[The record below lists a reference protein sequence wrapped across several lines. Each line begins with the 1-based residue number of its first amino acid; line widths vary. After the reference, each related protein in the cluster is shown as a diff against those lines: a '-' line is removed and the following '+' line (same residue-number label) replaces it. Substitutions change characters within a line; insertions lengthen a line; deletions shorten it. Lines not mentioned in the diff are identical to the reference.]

1 MPLEAPRSLGS
12 LLRVNVPREGDVSA
26 PSVRTIGS
34 DIRRRE
40 NPGFLGAS
48 GLPRPEDV
56 LEPAIDQLARG
67 PITGDATAVVTQKI
81 SHFAEIDPDQPA
93 SAREAEGDVERT
105 AQEDIAGNA
114 QDGLTRLLPRQ
125 GHQQLRTESFPYL
138 ALIHAPARA
147 FPTNDISLNGLHCC
161 SHDTGDESKREQSEP
176 VKSYVQEPPVPGY
189 GASRGRHREPS

>member
-26 PSVRTIGS
+26 PCIRATGC

-48 GLPRPEDV
+48 GLPRPEHV
-56 LEPAIDQLARG
+56 LEPAIDELAGG
-67 PITGDATAVVTQKI
+67 PITGDAIAVVTQKI
-81 SHFAEIDPDQPA
+81 SHFAEVDPDQPA

-114 QDGLTRLLPRQ
+114 QHGLTRVLPRQ
-125 GHQQLRTESFPYL
+125 GHQQLRIESFPYL
-138 ALIHAPARA
+138 ALVHAPARA

-176 VKSYVQEPPVPGY
+176 MKSHIQEPPVPGKARLA
-189 GASRGRHREPS
+189 GGTVKSA